1 LSVRE
6 REREKKKR
14 LICELT
20 HFEFVGSSERSAA
33 HGLFCTVPVAVL
45 ARKAAYGSMI
55 EMAIMLRRKS

>member
-1 LSVRE
+1 MSVRE
-6 REREKKKR
+6 REREKKR

-55 EMAIMLRRKS
+55 EMAIMLRWKS